1 MTPKESIPHHTRRF
15 APDVAEADTESYRD
29 HIATVDKQGK
39 RIWLHPKKP
48 SGRYFRMRKWF
59 GYSLLVALV
68 AMPWIRI
75 NGEPFLM
82 LNVIERRFV
91 ILGQTFWPQ
100 DIHLFVMAFLVGVIF
115 IALFTVAFGRL
126 FCGWA
131 CPQTI
136 FMELVFRR
144 IEYWIE
150 GDWKQ
155 QMALNRGPLSTEKI
169 LKKSAKHLLF
179 FGVAFAIGNV
189 FLSYLVGS
197 DHLVQIMREGP
208 VKHMGSFAALLGFS
222 AVFYGVFA
230 FMREQVCTTICP
242 YGRLQS
248 VLLDRESIVV
258 AYDHVRG
265 ENRAKFRKGEVRSE
279 VDKGDCIDCNACVHV
294 CPTGIDIRNGTQLE
308 CVNCTACIDACDDIM
323 EAVHLPTG
331 LIRFA
336 SEAEISDKRPFRW
349 TVRMKAYSAVL
360 GVLVIALFALV
371 LTRSDVESTV
381 LRTPGLLF
389 QKREDGR
396 ISNLYSYKLVNKT
409 NKDRPVHFKLLNAAG
424 EVQPVGAFPT
434 VERASMRAGELFIIL
449 ETGELE
455 GYNTLL
461 TVGVYSGDKLLEK
474 VKTSFV
480 GPMKRSK

>member
-1 MTPKESIPHHTRRF
+1 MNPPKPVPHHARRNSVE
-15 APDVAEADTESYRD
+15 AAESDTESYRD
-29 HIATVDKQGK
+29 HIATVDGQGK

-48 SGRYFRMRKWF
+48 GGRFFRMRKWF
-59 GYSLLVALV
+59 GYTLLAVLV

-75 NGEPFLM
+75 HGEPFLM
-82 LNVIERRFV
+82 VNVVERRFV
-91 ILGQTFWPQ
+91 VLGQTFWPQ
-100 DIHLFVMAFLVGVIF
+100 DIHLFVLAFLIGVLF

-131 CPQTI
+131 CPQTV

-155 QMALNRGPLSTEKI
+155 QMALNKAPWGPGNM
-169 LKKSAKHLLF
+169 LKKTAKHLLF
-179 FGVAFAIGNV
+179 FAVSFAIGNI

-197 DHLVQIMREGP
+197 DQLVKIITEGP
-208 VKHMGSFAALLGFS
+208 VRHLGGFLALLAFS
-222 AVFYGVFA
+222 AVFYAVFA

-265 ENRAKFRKGEVRSE
+265 EPRGKFRKGETRSE
-279 VDKGDCIDCNACVHV
+279 AGKGDCIDCNACVHV

-308 CVNCTACIDACDDIM
+308 CVNCTACIDACDDM
-323 EAVHLPTG
+323 MLATGLPTG

-336 SEAEISDKRPFRW
+336 SEAEIADKRPFRW
-349 TVRMKAYSAVL
+349 TIRMKAYAAVL
-360 GVLVIALFALV
+360 TVLVAVLFSLV
-371 LTRSDVESTV
+371 LTRSDIESTI
-381 LRTPGLLF
+381 LRTPGMLF
-389 QKREDGR
+389 QKQPDGR
-396 ISNLYSYKLVNKT
+396 ISNLYTYKLVNKT
-409 NKDRPVHFKLLNAAG
+409 NKEVPVRFSLLGAAG
-424 EVQPVGAFPT
+424 EIRTMGNLPT
-434 VERASMRAGELFIIL
+434 VDRASMVQGELFIIL
-449 ETGELE
+449 DKDQLQ
-455 GYNTLL
+455 GYNTVL

-474 VKTSFV
+474 VETSFV
-480 GPMKRSK
+480 GPMARTK

>member
-1 MTPKESIPHHTRRF
+1 MTRRSVIPHHARRF
-15 APDVAEADTESYRD
+15 DPEAAEADTESYRD
-29 HIATVDKQGK
+29 HIATVDKEGK

-48 SGRYFRMRKWF
+48 SGRYFRRRQWF
-59 GYSLLVALV
+59 GYSLLLALV

-82 LNVIERRFV
+82 VNVIERRFV
-91 ILGQTFWPQ
+91 VLGQTFWPQ
-100 DIHLFVMAFLVGVIF
+100 DIHLFVLAFLIAIIF

-131 CPQTI
+131 CPQTV

-155 QMALNRGPLSTEKI
+155 QMALNRAPMSTEKV
-169 LKKSAKHLLF
+169 LKKGAKHLLF
-179 FGVAFAIGNV
+179 FGVSFAIGNLL
-189 FLSYLVGS
+189 FSYLAGS
-197 DHLVQIMREGP
+197 DQLLRVVREGP
-208 VKHMGSFAALLGFS
+208 VEHAGSIMAVLLFS
-222 AVFYGVFA
+222 GVFYGVFA

-258 AYDHVRG
+258 AYDHARG
-265 ENRAKFRKGEVRSE
+265 EQRAKFRKGEVRAE
-279 VDKGDCIDCNACVHV
+279 ADKGDCIDCNACVHV

-308 CVNCTACIDACDDIM
+308 CVNCTACIDACDSIM
-323 EAVHLPTG
+323 DAVNLPKG

-349 TVRMKAYSAVL
+349 TLRMKAYSAVL
-360 GVLVIALFALV
+360 GVLVLALLALV
-371 LTRSDVESTV
+371 ITRSDVESTV

-396 ISNLYSYKLVNKT
+396 ISNLYTYKLVNKT
-409 NKDRPVHFKLLNAAG
+409 NRDMPVHFRLLNVEG
-424 EVQPVGAFPT
+424 EVEPVGTFPT
-434 VERASMRAGELFIIL
+434 LHRASMQQGELFIIL
-449 ETGELE
+449 AGEELE

-461 TVGVYSGDKLLEK
+461 TVGVYSGDELLEK

-480 GPMKRSK
+480 GPMNRTP